1 MYTCVTGKVQTSTS
15 YPEAFR
21 PHSVSEARIFSSFQL
36 LSIVLTYKVNSLFH
50 FSQPVL
56 AQSSSGNIENETER
70 ERERQEVLWPDTRPK
85 IATVN
90 IRAEKVALSESAK
103 VDQIS
108 SLAFPHFRYRSYHTV
123 GECVGFWEKNA
134 YLNLVRAR
142 MERLIS
148 ALRWKRKD
156 SLLRQFLN
164 CHKYFK
170 NGTYSS

>member
-1 MYTCVTGKVQTSTS
+1 M
-15 YPEAFR
+15 
-21 PHSVSEARIFSSFQL
+21 
-36 LSIVLTYKVNSLFH
+36 VL
-50 FSQPVL
+50 
-56 AQSSSGNIENETER
+56 
-70 ERERQEVLWPDTRPK
+70 
-85 IATVN
+85 
-90 IRAEKVALSESAK
+90 RAHNTEKVALSESAK

-108 SLAFPHFRYRSYHTV
+108 SLAFPRFRYRSYHTV
-123 GECVGFWEKNA
+123 GECVEFWEKNA

-156 SLLRQFLN
+156 SRLKQFLN